1 MPSLLDKYNW
11 SEWLNFPDPRKAGY
25 LIAPFGLGLY
35 QLKDIKSNKFILFG
49 IGKNCSLRMTSLL
62 PKPYGQG
69 VRNNSLKRDYL
80 LKNISN
86 IQYRTIAFVTENEM
100 KETEREIK
108 EMKIHRFNT

>member
-25 LIAPFGLGLY
+25 LIAPFALGLY

-108 EMKIHRFNT
+108 DMKIHLFNT